1 MIDIIKTD
9 YSEQYP
15 KYLIDYTNNLNI
27 DNKKILLNILYILD
41 NKTIDIIKKKVIYK
55 LSSDIWTFEYNEDTL
70 LYDLISY
77 IEPEIK
83 LYKYNFLMS
92 NDLSDLKKYISDFY
106 NLDINDLY
114 IFFQQYIVDYFMLF
128 L

>member
-15 KYLIDYTNNLNI
+15 KYLINYTNNLNI

-114 IFFQQYIVDYFMLF
+114 IFFQQYIVDYFILF